1 MCIRDRLGKVR
12 GLGSAKHGA
21 GHFIT
26 QRVSAIG
33 LIVLVPWFLIS
44 LIGAV
49 RGGYDGAL
57 AWVADPINAVLT
69 LLAVGTALYH
79 MRLGMQVVV
88 EDYITKH
95 STKNVLLILNTFI
108 CVVLFAA
115 AAYAVLK
122 LSLIHISEPTRPY

>member
-1 MCIRDRLGKVR
+1 MSKESLRTPLGKVR

-33 LIVLVPWFLIS
+33 LLFLVPWFLIS

-57 AWVADPINAVLT
+57 AWVSDPINAVLT
-69 LLAVGTALYH
+69 LLAVGAALYH

-88 EDYITKH
+88 EDYIAKH
-95 STKNVLLILNTFI
+95 GTKNVLLVLNTFI
-108 CVVLFAA
+108 CVVLFVA

-122 LSLIHISEPTRPY
+122 IAIS

>member
-1 MCIRDRLGKVR
+1 MSKESIRTPLGKVR

-21 GHFIT
+21 GHFIA
-26 QRVSAIG
+26 QRVSAIA
-33 LIVLVPWFLIS
+33 LIFLVPWFLIS

-69 LLAVGTALYH
+69 LLAIGAALYH

-88 EDYITKH
+88 EDYIAKH
-95 STKNVLLILNTFI
+95 GTKNLLLILNTFV
-108 CVVLFAA
+108 CVVLFVA
-115 AAYAVLK
+115 AAYSVLK
-122 LSLIHISEPTRPY
+122 IAIS

>member
-1 MCIRDRLGKVR
+1 MTKQSIRTPLGQVR

-26 QRVSAIG
+26 QRVSAIA
-33 LIVLVPWFLIS
+33 LLFLVPWFLIT

-57 AWVADPINAVLT
+57 TYIADPYNAVLI
-69 LLAVGTALYH
+69 LLTVGAALYH

-88 EDYITKH
+88 EDYILKN
-95 STKNVLLILNTFI
+95 STKAVLLILNTFI
-108 CVVLFAA
+108 CITLFAA
-115 AAYAVLK
+115 TAYAVLK
-122 LSLIHISEPTRPY
+122 IAIA

>member
-1 MCIRDRLGKVR
+1 MSKESLRTPLGKVR

-33 LIVLVPWFLIS
+33 LLFLVPWFLIS

-57 AWVADPINAVLT
+57 AWLSEPLNAVLT

-88 EDYITKH
+88 EDYIAKH
-95 STKNVLLILNTFI
+95 GTKNVLLVLNTFI
-108 CVVLFAA
+108 CIVLFVA

-122 LSLIHISEPTRPY
+122 IAIS

>member
-1 MCIRDRLGKVR
+1 MSKPQPSMRTPLGKVR

-21 GHFIT
+21 AHFVT
-26 QRVSAIG
+26 QRVSAIA
-33 LIVLVPWFLIS
+33 LIFLVPWFLIS

-57 AWVADPINAVLT
+57 LWVADPINAVLI

-79 MRLGMQVVV
+79 MRLGMQVVI
-88 EDYITKH
+88 EDYIARH
-95 STKNVLLILNTFI
+95 STKAVLLILNTFVS
-108 CVVLFAA
+108 VVLFAA

-122 LSLIHISEPTRPY
+122 IAIA